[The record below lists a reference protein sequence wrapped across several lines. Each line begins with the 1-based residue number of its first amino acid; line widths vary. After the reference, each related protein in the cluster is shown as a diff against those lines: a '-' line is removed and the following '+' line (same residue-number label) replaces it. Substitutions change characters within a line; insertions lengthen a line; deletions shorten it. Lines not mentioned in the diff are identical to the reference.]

1 MINMINFSKKHYL
14 AIAIS
19 CALISGCSNTDEME
33 EIDEI
38 KDMHAQLQ
46 EMVGKQFEL
55 SNTHY
60 RESDDIY
67 VLGQAFETKEEQ
79 PLPPIFDVE
88 LDFAQFDKIPLDEV
102 LSKINQYYQQYG
114 IIISVESDADFHLR
128 NVESKG
134 SSSSSSTLNLAQDST
149 ATSILPIQQLNT
161 TALSSSSHEGFYPH
175 KLTLNFTHSSLRQM
189 MDLITASTGL
199 WWKYENGRITLNYFI
214 EDTFPL
220 DVSNYSYEITSTQN
234 SNTESDNATSGFNIN
249 TASEKAE
256 PLTQL
261 EEQLKKYLSR
271 SGSLALNK
279 FDRTVTVKDTPN
291 NVRRVE
297 RFIDDLNYT
306 ALTPYSI
313 QADVYEIIWEVNDEK
328 QVSWTAAFESASFA
342 LNALSPT
349 VISDSGLG
357 SITATK
363 IGGDFD
369 GSNII
374 GKFLN
379 ENASVYSRITNTIKT
394 KNNIPTQLISSQDRA
409 IVSGRE
415 VTIDSNGFS
424 QQSVNTKLINEGFNI
439 TTRPRLTSD
448 GKVDMEVIVNTK
460 SIGDI
465 KTFGSEE
472 DMVQLEETKQ
482 HGTISGIPIRSG
494 ETVVLNAYERDLN
507 RADLASLAKSLP
519 WWTGGGKSNKRYKS
533 SLIVMVK
540 PVIMER

>member
-1 MINMINFSKKHYL
+1 MINFFKKHYL
-14 AIAIS
+14 ATIAIS
-19 CALISGCSNTDEME
+19 CALISGCSNTDEMK

-38 KDMHAQLQ
+38 KGMHAQLQ
-46 EMVGKQFEL
+46 EMVGKQFEF

-67 VLGQAFETKEEQ
+67 VLGQSFETKEEQ

-88 LDFAQFDKIPLDEV
+88 LDFAQFDKIHLDEV

-114 IIISVESDADFHLR
+114 IIISVESDADFYLR
-128 NVESKG
+128 NVESKD
-134 SSSSSSTLNLAQDST
+134 SSSSSSSLNLAQDST
-149 ATSILPIQQLNT
+149 ATNVLPIQQLNT
-161 TALSSSSHEGFYPH
+161 TALSSNSYEGFYPH

-328 QVSWTAAFESASFA
+328 QISWTAAFESASFA

-357 SITATK
+357 GITATK

-465 KTFGSEE
+465 KTFGSED

-507 RADLASLAKSLP
+507 RAELASLAKSLP
-519 WWTGGGKSNKRYKS
+519 WWTGGGKTNTRYKS

>member
-1 MINMINFSKKHYL
+1 M
-14 AIAIS
+14 
-19 CALISGCSNTDEME
+19 
-33 EIDEI
+33 
-38 KDMHAQLQ
+38 
-46 EMVGKQFEL
+46 
-55 SNTHY
+55 
-60 RESDDIY
+60 
-67 VLGQAFETKEEQ
+67 
-79 PLPPIFDVE
+79 
-88 LDFAQFDKIPLDEV
+88 
-102 LSKINQYYQQYG
+102 
-114 IIISVESDADFHLR
+114 
-128 NVESKG
+128 
-134 SSSSSSTLNLAQDST
+134 
-149 ATSILPIQQLNT
+149 
-161 TALSSSSHEGFYPH
+161 
-175 KLTLNFTHSSLRQM
+175 
-189 MDLITASTGL
+189 ITASTGL

-214 EDTFPL
+214 EDTFTL
-220 DVSNYSYEITSTQN
+220 DVTNYSYEISSTQN
-234 SNTESDNATSGFNIN
+234 SNTSSDNATSGFNVN

-256 PLTQL
+256 PLAQL

-291 NVRRVE
+291 NVKRVGN
-297 RFIDDLNYT
+297 FIDELNYT

-342 LNALSPT
+342 LNAMSPT
-349 VISDSGLG
+349 VVSDSGLG

-379 ENASVYSRITNTIKT
+379 ENASVYSRITNSIKT

-415 VTIDSNGFS
+415 VTIDSNGFA
-424 QQSVNTKLINEGFNI
+424 QQSTNTKLINEGFNI

-448 GKVDMEVIVNTK
+448 GKIDMEVIVNTK

-494 ETVVLNAYERDLN
+494 ESVVLNAYERDLT
-507 RADLASLAKSLP
+507 RADLASLEKNLP